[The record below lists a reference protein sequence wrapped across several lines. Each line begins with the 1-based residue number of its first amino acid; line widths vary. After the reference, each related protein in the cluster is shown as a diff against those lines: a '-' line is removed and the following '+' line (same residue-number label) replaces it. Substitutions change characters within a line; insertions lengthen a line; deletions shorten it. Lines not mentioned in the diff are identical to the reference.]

1 MYIENEF
8 GIAKAIRFRLKLV
21 HTIVYI
27 STSLFRLQVNLV
39 CKGSVVVE

>member
-8 GIAKAIRFRLKLV
+8 GIAKAIRFHLKLV

-27 STSLFRLQVNLV
+27 STSFRLQVNLV